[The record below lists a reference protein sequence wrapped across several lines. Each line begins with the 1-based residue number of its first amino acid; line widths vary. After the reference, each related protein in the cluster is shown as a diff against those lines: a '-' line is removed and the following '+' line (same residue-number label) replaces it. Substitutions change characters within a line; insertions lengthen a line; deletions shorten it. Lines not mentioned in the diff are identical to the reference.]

1 MSASRVRRDKAALS
15 SGCNPHPATAPA
27 GSNRSSQ
34 PPRPIPPSH
43 GDVRVKRRIQ
53 WRMCKT
59 PALFRYPR
67 SEPDCAIWSFPGQI
81 KLTFGRR
88 SRRPHQYP
96 ACGGRGSGGRH
107 HSLPRLFRPCRGSV
121 RPPGSA
127 RTDQVLEDLKIVE
140 RLSSGVFHY
149 GSLDND
155 AGGDI
160 FPQRDQQLTRQRHDG
175 RLFEAAAIAA
185 DPLFEP
191 QSQRRLRLMAQP

>member
-1 MSASRVRRDKAALS
+1 MVEPLRHRQTKGAETDMLSLTSPRHISTHMGTFGS
-15 SGCNPHPATAPA
+15 SGLDSVAHV
-27 GSNRSSQ
+27 Q
-34 PPRPIPPSH
+34 
-43 GDVRVKRRIQ
+43 
-53 WRMCKT
+53 T

-140 RLSSGVFHY
+140 RLSSGAFHY

-160 FPQRDQQLTRQRHDG
+160 FPQRDQQLTRQRYDG

-191 QSQRRLRLMAQP
+191 QSQRRLRLVAQP